1 MTDAILT
8 INAGSSSI
16 KFAAYEIATA
26 GLRPL
31 ARGHIDDIGD
41 DTTFTAGPADG
52 PAERQ
57 PIDAS
62 KGAVDHRSALELA
75 VDWLHRH
82 EDGCHVVA
90 VGHRVVHGGPDH
102 AEPVVID
109 DGTLLRLRKFV
120 PLAPLHQ
127 PHNLAGIAAA
137 LHAFPDAAQVACF
150 DTAFHRQHPF
160 IADTFGLPRRLYDE
174 GVRRYGFHG
183 LSYEYVSRRL
193 RSVAPMLASGRVI
206 IAHLGNGA
214 SVCALRDGRS
224 VASTM
229 GFTALDG
236 LPMGTRCGQLDPG
249 VVLYLLT
256 EKGMSPDE
264 ITHLLYHDSGLKGL
278 SGLSNDMREL
288 EASHAPAAREAIDYF
303 VARVRREI
311 AGLAATIGGVDA
323 IVFAGGIGE
332 HAFRVREQI
341 LGDMGWLG
349 VGLDRDANARNAQ
362 TVSLPDSRVAVLVI
376 PTDEDRMIAEHTAEI
391 LGLIHSAADS
401 TRLTD

>member
-1 MTDAILT
+1 M
-8 INAGSSSI
+8 
-16 KFAAYEIATA
+16 
-26 GLRPL
+26 
-31 ARGHIDDIGD
+31 
-41 DTTFTAGPADG
+41 
-52 PAERQ
+52 
-57 PIDAS
+57 
-62 KGAVDHRSALELA
+62 
-75 VDWLHRH
+75 
-82 EDGCHVVA
+82 
-90 VGHRVVHGGPDH
+90 
-102 AEPVVID
+102 
-109 DGTLLRLRKFV
+109 
-120 PLAPLHQ
+120 
-127 PHNLAGIAAA
+127 
-137 LHAFPDAAQVACF
+137 
-150 DTAFHRQHPF
+150 
-160 IADTFGLPRRLYDE
+160 
-174 GVRRYGFHG
+174 
-183 LSYEYVSRRL
+183 
-193 RSVAPMLASGRVI
+193 
-206 IAHLGNGA
+206 
-214 SVCALRDGRS
+214 CALADGRS
-224 VASTM
+224 VESSM

>member
-1 MTDAILT
+1 
-8 INAGSSSI
+8 
-16 KFAAYEIATA
+16 
-26 GLRPL
+26 
-31 ARGHIDDIGD
+31 
-41 DTTFTAGPADG
+41 
-52 PAERQ
+52 
-57 PIDAS
+57 
-62 KGAVDHRSALELA
+62 
-75 VDWLHRH
+75 
-82 EDGCHVVA
+82 
-90 VGHRVVHGGPDH
+90 
-102 AEPVVID
+102 
-109 DGTLLRLRKFV
+109 
-120 PLAPLHQ
+120 
-127 PHNLAGIAAA
+127 
-137 LHAFPDAAQVACF
+137 
-150 DTAFHRQHPF
+150 
-160 IADTFGLPRRLYDE
+160 
-174 GVRRYGFHG
+174 
-183 LSYEYVSRRL
+183 
-193 RSVAPMLASGRVI
+193 
-206 IAHLGNGA
+206 
-214 SVCALRDGRS
+214 
-224 VASTM
+224 
-229 GFTALDG
+229 
-236 LPMGTRCGQLDPG
+236 

-349 VGLDRDANARNAQ
+349 VDLDRDANARNAQ